1 MAIITISRGTF
12 SGGKELAECV
22 AARLGYPVVS
32 REEIVSTSP
41 WFGIPV
47 EKLTATDQPP
57 EFWNR
62 LDEQRK
68 AYMQLVQSGLCE
80 RGRTGNLVY
89 HGHAAHILL
98 PGVSHVLRVRVIA
111 DMEYRVQAAMRD
123 QKLGRQ
129 EAEAYIEATDRERR
143 DWVRFLYGVEW
154 GDSSLYDLVLNLSH
168 VSLEGACSTVAF
180 MAKLEEFKPTPRS
193 LAIMEELACKK
204 PVST

>member
-22 AARLGYPVVS
+22 ANRLGYPVVS
-32 REEIVSTSP
+32 REEIVGTSP

-47 EKLTATDQPP
+47 EKMNATDQPP
-57 EFWNR
+57 EFWDK

-68 AYMQLVQSGLCE
+68 AYMQMVQAGLCE
-80 RGRTGNLVY
+80 RGRNGNLVY

-123 QKLGRQ
+123 QKLGLQ

-193 LAIMEELACKK
+193 LVVMEELACKK
-204 PVST
+204 PVSS